1 MTLNAVSLDERA
13 IARENLSFT
22 VSVRMG
28 NAPKVIKLLEEDE
41 GIPFTYAEGYV
52 TFKVRSFK
60 CFAAYITDK

>member
-13 IARENLSFT
+13 IARGNLSFT
-22 VSVRMG
+22 VSVRME
-28 NAPKVIKLLEEDE
+28 NAPKGKARVYRLPIRRGD
-41 GIPFTYAEGYV
+41 V